1 MLDPA
6 ERAAAIEARLR
17 AALAPQVLTLVDES
31 AMHAGHEG
39 AKSGGSHFRLHVVS
53 RKFEGLTK
61 VGRHRLVY
69 DALHDLMKRDIH
81 ALAMTLL
88 SPDEQAAAR
97 SSS

>member
-1 MLDPA
+1 MLAPD
-6 ERAAAIEARLR
+6 ERAAAIETRLR
-17 AALAPQVLTLVDES
+17 AALAPEVLTVIDDS

-53 RKFEGLTK
+53 RMFEGLTK
-61 VGRHRLVY
+61 VARHRLVY

-88 SPDEQAAAR
+88 SPDEQATARR
-97 SSS
+97 SS